1 MVKNN
6 LITQIKKNKVAYLF
20 LLPSFSAF
28 ILFLFYPLM
37 CTFIYSFHRFTIK
50 TYRFIGLKNYI
61 KLFQDDTFLKA
72 IKNTLF
78 FVITST
84 PIILM
89 ISILA
94 AAFIIKMS
102 PKLRS
107 LFMGAFYLPNITSIV
122 TLTLIWRWIYNYRYG
137 ALNYVISLFGYE
149 NINWLSSKYTVLPS
163 LLIFFIYLSLGMPI
177 ILLTAAMAAIPKTYY
192 DAAKIDGAT
201 DWQILWKITIP
212 LIRPTILYLMIILMI
227 GSFQIFIIVVLL
239 TGGGPYYRSTTIA
252 FQIADSAFSNGYFGL
267 ASAMGIILLF
277 IVSILT
283 LIQYKFLSKDI
294 QY

>member
-1 MVKNN
+1 MAKNN

-84 PIILM
+84 PTIL
-89 ISILA
+89 IFSILA

-201 DWQILWKITIP
+201 DWQILWKITVP

-283 LIQYKFLSKDI
+283 LVQYKFLSKDI

>member
-1 MVKNN
+1 MAKNN
-6 LITQIKKNKVAYLF
+6 LIAQIKKNKVAYLF

-28 ILFLFYPLM
+28 ILFLFYPLV

-201 DWQILWKITIP
+201 DWQILWKITVL

>member
-1 MVKNN
+1 M
-6 LITQIKKNKVAYLF
+6 
-20 LLPSFSAF
+20 LPSFIAF
-28 ILFLFYPLM
+28 MLFLFYPLI
-37 CTFIYSFHRFTIK
+37 CSFVHSFHRFTIK
-50 TYRFIGLKNYI
+50 TYRFIWFKNYI
-61 KLFQDDTFLKA
+61 KLFQDDTFIKA

-84 PIILM
+84 PIIL
-89 ISILA
+89 ILSILA
-94 AAFIIKMS
+94 AAFIIKIN

-107 LFMGAFYLPNITSIV
+107 IFIGAFYLPNITSII

-163 LLIFFIYLSLGMPI
+163 ILMFFIYLSLGMPI
-177 ILLTAAMAAIPKTYY
+177 ILLTAAMATIPKTYY
-192 DAAKIDGAT
+192 EAAKIDGAT
-201 DWQILWKITIP
+201 NWQILWKITVP
-212 LIRPTILYLMIILMI
+212 LIRPTILYLMIMTVI
-227 GSFQIFIIVVLL
+227 GSFQIFIIIVLL

-252 FQIADSAFSNGYFGL
+252 FQIVDAAFSNGHFGL

-277 IVSILT
+277 IISILT

>member
-1 MVKNN
+1 MKKNN

-84 PIILM
+84 PTIL
-89 ISILA
+89 IFSILA

-201 DWQILWKITIP
+201 DWQILWKITVP

-283 LIQYKFLSKDI
+283 LVQYKFLSKDI